1 MCIYV
6 QRKALRSIEVS
17 SAMVSRQR
25 ALAVATLMSGTER
38 IATRSFIVRFMFS
51 LVKKGSPEEKRD
63 KRELIFLCQTFSK
76 TRDFRDN
83 SEFTQQDGRRK
94 ERQNA
99 CV

>member
-1 MCIYV
+1 
-6 QRKALRSIEVS
+6 
-17 SAMVSRQR
+17 
-25 ALAVATLMSGTER
+25 MSGTER

>member
-17 SAMVSRQR
+17 SAMMSRQR
-25 ALAVATLMSGTER
+25 ALAAATLMSGTER

-94 ERQNA
+94 ERQNV